1 MPDAVTFEQVLYKN
15 KNAAEKPRRKYH
27 YSSKDDRCFFA
38 LYIYIQPT
46 RITNPPI
53 AQIIRMFFSPFDG
66 GGATATTSEYPSAVV
81 FSASSA
87 VAAVVAGT
95 GSVCSW
101 AKVQSGAKTV
111 IKTQITRNIAENV
124 FFMRAS
130 LLSD

>member
-15 KNAAEKPRRKYH
+15 KNAAEKPRRKYR
-27 YSSKDDRCFFA
+27 YSFKDDRCFFA
-38 LYIYIQPT
+38 LYIYIKPT

-66 GGATATTSEYPSAVV
+66 VGATATTSEYPFAVI
-81 FSASSA
+81 FSVSSA
-87 VAAVVAGT
+87 TALVAAGA
-95 GSVCSW
+95 GSVGSS
-101 AKVQSGAKTV
+101 ATVQIGAKAV